1 MCGPRRGGEVETTVF
16 STKRVIWVFPK
27 IGVPQNGWFIME
39 NPMKMDDLGVPLFL
53 ETPISCLVGEFLQIR
68 IPWDSSPFFF
78 YHKFGTIFLEHFIP
92 PLKELCS
99 PFYRSKR
106 QIPMIHHDSAQISQ
120 NRRMAPKKDGPQ
132 NHLKNRLKWPP
143 LFCRVLSPQ

>member
-53 ETPISCLVGEFLQIR
+53 ETPISCLCLVGEFLQIR

-78 YHKFGTIFLEHFIP
+78 TTNLGTIFLE
-92 PLKELCS
+92 
-99 PFYRSKR
+99 PFYPTTEGAQFTILPIQKADS
-106 QIPMIHHDSAQISQ
+106 HDSSRFSTDLSKQEDGIEK
-120 NRRMAPKKDGPQ
+120 RWTPKSFKEIG
-132 NHLKNRLKWPP
+132 
-143 LFCRVLSPQ
+143 